1 MVGSAFAFS
10 VMVFLI
16 KTASTLEPVSAP
28 EAVFLRSLPMAF
40 LCVGILSYR
49 KEPSPRPREVR
60 WLLSRGA
67 IGATSMLCLFY
78 SGLHIPLAMTSLLQ
92 NTSVFFM
99 AFLAHFLLGERMG
112 VGRALAVAGG
122 FASVALILG
131 EGLRGSFQALDPWK
145 GASGYIVGLLSG
157 FLSAAA
163 YFSVRKLKD
172 LSTHWIIL
180 SLSLFGCLIPLVSF
194 VFFAPHWPTTP
205 LVWALLLGSSVPAIF
220 GQYALTLSLSRAP
233 STSVSLGQY
242 AGPLFST
249 ALGFLFLGEGLSI
262 YKMLG
267 GVLLIA
273 FAVSL
278 SFLRKAP
285 HER

>member
-1 MVGSAFAFS
+1 MVGSALAFS

-16 KTASTLEPVSAP
+16 KTASTFEPVGTT
-28 EAVFLRSLPMAF
+28 EAVFLRSFPMAI
-40 LCVGILSYR
+40 LCLGIVLRS
-49 KEPSPRPREVR
+49 KDPLPRPREFR

-99 AFLAHFLLGERMG
+99 AFLAHFLLGEKMG
-112 VGRALAVAGG
+112 LGRALAVAGG
-122 FASVALILG
+122 FAAVALILG
-131 EGLRGSFQALDPWK
+131 DGLRASFLSADPWK
-145 GASGYIVGLLSG
+145 GASGYVVGLLSG

-163 YFSVRKLKD
+163 YFSVRKLKA

-180 SLSLFGCLIPLVSF
+180 SLSLFSILIPLGAFLFS
-194 VFFAPHWPTTP
+194 APHWPKTP
-205 LVWALLLGSSVPAIF
+205 LVWALLLGSSVPAII

-249 ALGFLFLGEGLSI
+249 ALGFLFLGEGLSL
-262 YKMLG
+262 YKTLG

-273 FAVSL
+273 FAISL

-285 HER
+285 HGR